1 MRLSAALVIATLAGC
16 AMAAHEAAPAD
27 SGDPGNN
34 GSDTGSGSG
43 GGSGHGSGS
52 GSGSG
57 SATTPPPAH
66 VPLLLSEISLGPA
79 GHEFIE
85 IVNPTALAVP
95 LYDLYLSDNGNYF
108 KLPAGSPTLTSGDFI
123 VKFPAN
129 DIVPAHGVITVALDT
144 TSAFNTAFGVNP
156 TYSIA
161 DANLTVVTS
170 QAPSLTDTGEVIV
183 LFQWDGTSPLV
194 RDVDIMIAGVPTTG
208 NTIVAK
214 SGYSQLTNS
223 YKNDAMTI
231 AAQASAPAAGKSTKR
246 ILLETGHEAQTGN
259 GNGVEGDDE
268 TSEATN
274 LTWDSTAS
282 FSAPTPGHVPAA
294 LLQ

>member
-16 AMAAHEAAPAD
+16 AMAAHEAAPTD
-27 SGDPGNN
+27 SDDPGNN
-34 GSDTGSGSG
+34 GSDMGSGSG

-57 SATTPPPAH
+57 SNSTPPPAH

-129 DIVPAHGVITVALDT
+129 DIVPAHGVITVAVDT

-214 SGYSQLTNS
+214 SGYSQLTQLVQERC
-223 YKNDAMTI
+223 DDDRGAGQRTGRRQI
-231 AAQASAPAAGKSTKR
+231 DQADPARDRARGADR
-246 ILLETGHEAQTGN
+246 QR
-259 GNGVEGDDE
+259 
-268 TSEATN
+268 
-274 LTWDSTAS
+274 
-282 FSAPTPGHVPAA
+282 
-294 LLQ
+294 

>member
-1 MRLSAALVIATLAGC
+1 MRRSAAFMMATLAGC
-16 AMAAHEAAPAD
+16 AMAAHEAAPTD
-27 SGDPGNN
+27 SADPGNN
-34 GSDTGSGSG
+34 GSD
-43 GGSGHGSGS
+43 GSGS
-52 GSGSG
+52 GSGAGSG
-57 SATTPPPAH
+57 AGSNTTPPPAH

-79 GHEFIE
+79 GHEFVE
-85 IVNPTALAVP
+85 IVNPTTFAVP
-95 LYDLYLSDNGNYF
+95 LYDLYLSDNGSYF

-123 VKFPAN
+123 VKFPDN

-144 TSAFNTAFGVNP
+144 TTAFNSAFGANP

-161 DANLTVVTS
+161 DANLTVVAA
-170 QAPSLTDTGEVIV
+170 QAPSLTDTGEVLV

-208 NTIVAK
+208 NAIVAK

-223 YKNDAMTI
+223 YKTDAMTI
-231 AAQASAPAAGKSTKR
+231 GAQASAPAAGKSTKR
-246 ILLETGHEAQTGN
+246 ILRETGHEAQAGT

-282 FSAPTPGHVPAA
+282 FSAPTPGQVPAA

>member
-1 MRLSAALVIATLAGC
+1 
-16 AMAAHEAAPAD
+16 MAAHEVAPAD
-27 SGDPGNN
+27 SGDDQS
-34 GSDTGSGSG
+34 GSNTGSGSG
-43 GGSGHGSGS
+43 THGNGSGS

-57 SATTPPPAH
+57 TSTMPPPAH

-79 GHEFIE
+79 GHEFVE
-85 IVNPTALAVP
+85 LVNPTGFAVP

-108 KLPAGSPTLTSGDFI
+108 KLPAGSTTLTSGDFI
-123 VKFPAN
+123 VKFPDN
-129 DIVPAHGVITVALDT
+129 DIVPAHGVVTVAVDT
-144 TSAFNTAFGVNP
+144 SAAFNTAFGANP

-170 QAPSLTDTGEVIV
+170 QSPSLTDTGEVIV

-194 RDVDIMIAGVPTTG
+194 RDVDIMIAGVPTAG
-208 NTIVAK
+208 NTIVSK

-223 YKNDAMTI
+223 YKHDAMSI

-246 ILLETGHEAQTGN
+246 IMLETGHEAQSGT

-268 TSEATN
+268 TSEATGT
-274 LTWDSTAS
+274 TWDTTAA
-282 FSAPTPGHVPAA
+282 FSAPTPGQVPSA